1 MYALY
6 ISRYIFGRN
15 VSENVIRRHSGR
27 NVDGILGAAPPRKC
41 GPNAESAHP
50 PRISSPKCGRNA
62 IRGPFRTPSPG
73 ALPNHMT
80 VESVRASGRPR
91 SRNELMVNAVVAAR
105 LMERRGRG
113 WLIMRQAMAEHGLPE
128 PEIENGP
135 VARVVR
141 VTLWRSAEAHRRGR
155 HASEPQHQPGKGPE
169 MPDAQD

>member
-27 NVDGILGAAPPRKC
+27 NVDGILGGAPPPEMRSKRRIRAFPAHFFPEMRQKC
-41 GPNAESAHP
+41 DSRPIPHTEPRSAAH
-50 PRISSPKCGRNA
+50 
-62 IRGPFRTPSPG
+62 
-73 ALPNHMT
+73 HMT
-80 VESVRASGRPR
+80 VESVRAGGRPR
-91 SRNELMVNAVVAAR
+91 SCNELMVNAMVATR

-113 WLIMRQAMAEHGLPE
+113 WLIIRQAMAEHGLPE
-128 PEIENGP
+128 PEIENDP

-155 HASEPQHQPGKGPE
+155 QASEPQHQPGKGPE
-169 MPDAQD
+169 KRDAQD